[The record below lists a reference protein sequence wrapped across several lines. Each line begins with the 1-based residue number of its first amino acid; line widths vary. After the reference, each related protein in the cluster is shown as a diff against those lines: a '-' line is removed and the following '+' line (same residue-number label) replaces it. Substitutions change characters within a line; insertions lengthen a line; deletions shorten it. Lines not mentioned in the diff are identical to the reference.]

1 MIETM
6 VGLSAAVFFA
16 AGAGAF
22 DFIDLDAVHFLYGEN
37 AYPGIGIVGPSFFI
51 GGTRG
56 SQPVAPA
63 NLA

>member
-1 MIETM
+1 M

-22 DFIDLDAVHFLYGEN
+22 DFIDLDAVHFLYGKN
-37 AYPGIGIVGPSFFI
+37 TYPGILREGPSFLV
-51 GGTRG
+51 GGSDS
-56 SQPVAPA
+56 SQPLTPA